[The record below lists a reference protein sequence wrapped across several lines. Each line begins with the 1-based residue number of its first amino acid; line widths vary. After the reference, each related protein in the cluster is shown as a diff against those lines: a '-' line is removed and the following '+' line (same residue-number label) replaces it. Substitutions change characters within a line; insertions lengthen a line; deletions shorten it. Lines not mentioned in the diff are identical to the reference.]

1 MNNLHKP
8 LLWITILSFVAT
20 ILTTIPLLINYL
32 KGTEPKFELITHLHV
47 WFGTAFIIVVLI
59 RIFMNR
65 KKLKAML

>member
-8 LLWITILSFVAT
+8 LLWITILSFAAT
-20 ILTTIPLLINYL
+20 VLTTIPLLVNYL

-47 WFGTAFIIVVLI
+47 WFGTILIIVVLI
-59 RIFMNR
+59 RIIMNR

>member
-1 MNNLHKP
+1 MKNIHKP
-8 LLWITILSFVAT
+8 LLWATIISFGVT

-47 WFGTAFIIVVLI
+47 WFGTIFIIVVLI
-59 RIFMNR
+59 RIIMNR